1 MINENLQDMNLWHV
15 SKVKISSLGRTPMFF
30 ALEKEHSLG
39 WYKSALDQD
48 GAKSAYM
55 YKATLKSDAVIVSYK
70 ELQKMLSLTNGDAD
84 EYISML
90 LSNPTSNEI
99 LSDEITKA
107 AIENGVDGIIYFDYD
122 PRDFDNDL
130 EAVILFNPKQSI
142 SSFEKVSP
150 VNKNKHVEEKPPAEI
165 VKVLKKVV
173 SIYKKKY
180 NDIDVNYDSSYNG
193 GKQAFRLFVG
203 NFIDKKTLQVAYEY
217 KNKILGVF
225 LPGIRGLTDIEIDI
239 ENMTPVDIINKI
251 NNIIGVNESL
261 VRRVV
266 RLEKLIKRLNIR

>member
-15 SKVKISSLGRTPMFF
+15 SKVRITSLGKTPMFF

-39 WYKSALDQD
+39 WYKSALED
-48 GAKSAYM
+48 GAYKVYM
-55 YKATLKSDAVIVSYK
+55 YKATLNPDANIVSYK
-70 ELQKMLSLTNGDAD
+70 ELKQMLAISDN
-84 EYISML
+84 EYINML
-90 LSNPTSNEI
+90 LSNPTSSEI
-99 LSDEITKA
+99 LNDEITQR
-107 AIENGVDGIIYFDYD
+107 AIENGIDGIIYFDYD
-122 PRDFDNDL
+122 PRDFNNDL
-130 EAVILFNPKQSI
+130 EAVLLFNPKQSLF
-142 SSFEKVSP
+142 SFKKESP
-150 VNKNKHVEEKPPAEI
+150 VNKPVEEKPPAEI
-165 VKVLKKVV
+165 VKILKKVV
-173 SIYKKKY
+173 NIYKKKY
-180 NDIDVNYDSSYNG
+180 NDIDVNYDSAYG

-266 RLEKLIKRLNIR
+266 RLEKLIKQLNIL